1 MRFNLLKNAV
11 SFKQIAS
18 YIKLLTTLLEIHHL
32 QNKYACEVK
41 MIEQAELEST
51 LT

>member
-1 MRFNLLKNAV
+1 M
-11 SFKQIAS
+11 
-18 YIKLLTTLLEIHHL
+18 KLLTTSLEIHHL